1 MKTNKK
7 IISVMVLFFI
17 LIVGFTTVSAADNQQ
32 SDDSIITDNN
42 YENVETATYTNNNQI
57 QQNNIK
63 NIKTDADNTTA
74 NNQTSTQTSDIQEK
88 KNRKTE
94 VENIRVPI
102 GDVANLTAHISTDDN
117 TTVNTGSVIFFVN
130 NTILLD
136 SNNKMITA
144 NVINSTAT
152 LNYTFPYSYRNLNIK
167 YFAVYLEN
175 DQYNPSIST
184 KGNIAL
190 PYRTAPLI
198 VTTNDTVTKMDHNI
212 TFTAYVN
219 DTKEV
224 NDGVVIFK
232 INGLTV
238 KNSTG
243 QDYQVKVV
251 NNTASMNYT
260 IPDGWSAKAFK
271 LTAVYANKNYKRLEN
286 KTYFSLNKTE
296 THFDVDAIVTSQTP
310 VTIQGQLLDE
320 YNHPV
325 LGQSVVAVKINGT
338 TLLKANN
345 KTQYFA
351 VNNGTVNITIDV
363 DEKYQTGETYTLT
376 LVTGDRVAYLGNRF
390 NTNITFVKTVEN
402 DYITG
407 LFVNTMTITQ
417 THVQNWV
424 KAGITDVYVRCINYT
439 NATLRNTLQTV
450 LRLTNNTDI
459 RVHAVINCFY
469 DAKTKTWI
477 SPNSTS
483 RMEFLKENLNY
494 ILTNMDVDG
503 VCLDYLRYPGTDG
516 SNSNKQVILTQS
528 TKTLVDYINSKGNY
542 TISACVMPEGAGNAE
557 AYGQNYT
564 SLGKLVD
571 YLMPMTYKGNYRG
584 NTTDASDSWVTS
596 KLDYIIKQVG
606 DKNKV
611 VTILQTYW
619 NDNNRTN
626 RPISKLEATMQAI
639 AEKNAIRGISL
650 FLEGNMA
657 GYTKTYQSIMENVT
671 S

>member
-7 IISVMVLFFI
+7 IISVMILSII
-17 LIVGFTTVSAADNQQ
+17 LIIGFTTVSAADNQQ
-32 SDDSIITDNN
+32 SEDNVITDNN
-42 YENVETATYTNNNQI
+42 YENPETTTIVNNDQI
-57 QQNNIK
+57 QKNNIK
-63 NIKTDADNTTA
+63 NTKTDAANTTA
-74 NNQTSTQTSDIQEK
+74 NTQKK
-88 KNRKTE
+88 KNTKTE
-94 VENIRVPI
+94 VEDIRVPI
-102 GDVANLTAHISTDDN
+102 GDVANLTAHVTANDN
-117 TTVNTGSVIFFVN
+117 TTVNTGTVVFFVN

-144 NVINSTAT
+144 DVINSTAT
-152 LNYTFPYSYRNLNIK
+152 INYTFPYSYRNLNIK

-175 DQYNPSIST
+175 DQYNPSVST

-219 DTKEV
+219 DTKTV
-224 NDGVVIFK
+224 NDGIIIFK

-243 QDYQVKVV
+243 QDLQVKVV
-251 NNTASMNYT
+251 NNTASINYT

-296 THFDVDAIVTSQTP
+296 THFDVDAIFTSQTP
-310 VTIQGQLLDE
+310 VTIKGQLLDE

-338 TLLKANN
+338 TILKANN

-351 VNNGTVNITIDV
+351 VNNGTVNITIDI
-363 DEKYQTGETYTLT
+363 DEKYQNGQTYLLT

-390 NTNITFVKTVEN
+390 NTNITFLKPADE
-402 DYITG
+402 YITG

-417 THVQNWV
+417 NHVNNWV

-450 LRLTNNTDI
+450 LKLTNNTDI

-469 DAKTKTWI
+469 DARTKTWI

-483 RMEFLKENLNY
+483 RIEFLKQNINN
-494 ILTNMDVDG
+494 ILTNMNVDG
-503 VCLDYLRYPGTDG
+503 VCLDYLRYPGSDG
-516 SNSNKQVILTQS
+516 SNNTKQVILTQS

-542 TISACVMPEGAGNAE
+542 TISACVMPEGAGNAA

-584 NTTDASDSWVTS
+584 SSSDANDTWVTT
-596 KLDYIIKQVG
+596 KLDYIIKEVG

-626 RPISKLEATMQAI
+626 RPVSNIEATMKAI
-639 AEKNAIRGISL
+639 AQENAIKGISL

-657 GYTKTYQSIMENVT
+657 GYTKSYQTIMENVT